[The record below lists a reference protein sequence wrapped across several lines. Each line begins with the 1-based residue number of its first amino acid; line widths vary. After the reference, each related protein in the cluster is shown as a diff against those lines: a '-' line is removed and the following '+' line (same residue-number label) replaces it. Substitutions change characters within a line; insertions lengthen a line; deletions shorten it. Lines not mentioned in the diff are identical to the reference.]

1 MRIAYVCADPGIPVH
16 GTKGAS
22 VHIQDV
28 VRELVRRGHDVG
40 IHAVRLGEHPPA
52 DLAGVPTWAHPL
64 PAHCADREKAQA
76 EAAGAIAERLGEAGA
91 RAGTRRG
98 DQSESPSAPASPAM
112 PSSESSGDREGSGR
126 TGDDG

>member
-52 DLAGVPTWAHPL
+52 DLAGVPT
-64 PAHCADREKAQA
+64 
-76 EAAGAIAERLGEAGA
+76 
-91 RAGTRRG
+91 
-98 DQSESPSAPASPAM
+98 
-112 PSSESSGDREGSGR
+112 
-126 TGDDG
+126 